1 MNPPKKICI
10 LGLPDFIKNYQNAF
24 VPDAFQTIL
33 PLSQS
38 STFDLLN
45 DPFTIHATVQISDL
59 LILPGGGDI
68 DPAFFHEK
76 NIASRNIDFM
86 LDRIQL
92 EFLEAFVNAGKPVIG
107 ICKGMQLINIFFGG
121 GLNQNMPPSSLA
133 LHAYH
138 EKDSYHDIYKAPAPY
153 SDGNFHPNVP
163 LSSLSRDL
171 FVNSAHHQS
180 VSRLGNNLCALHHA
194 GDGVVETLYHSSLP
208 ILGLQWHPER
218 LYIHGKN
225 QLTPLASE
233 LLFV

>member
-1 MNPPKKICI
+1 MTATPKICI

-24 VPDAFQTIL
+24 AHDAFQTIL
-33 PLSQS
+33 PLSQT

-45 DPFTIHATVQISDL
+45 DPFTLHSTVQISDL

-68 DPAFFHEK
+68 DPAFFHET
-76 NIASRNIDFM
+76 NTASRNIDFM

-107 ICKGMQLINIFFGG
+107 ICKGMRLINIFFEG
-121 GLNQNMPPSSLA
+121 GLNQDMPPSSLT

-138 EKDSYHDIYKAPAPY
+138 EKDSYHDIYKTPAPY
-153 SDGNFHPNVP
+153 PDCNFHRNFP
-163 LSSLSRDL
+163 LHSLDRNL

-194 GDGVVETLYHSSLP
+194 EDGVVETIYHSSLP

-218 LYIHGKN
+218 LYIHGEN